1 MDVPQHV
8 RHPHKGHQRKSKART
23 QAGPAPLFDD
33 TSNAGGMDSGGG
45 MYGGPPPPNQGY
57 AGAQFMND
65 PMASMAMQY
74 GASLADHGKDVME
87 QQVERFMSVSKL
99 KYYFAV
105 DTTYVGKK
113 LLIVLFPFGHTE
125 WSIKYN
131 QDEPVAPRYE
141 VNAPDLYIPVMAF
154 VTYILLAG
162 VCLGRQERFTP
173 ELLGIQA
180 SSALIWLII
189 EVVAV
194 LLTTY
199 ITNIHTALRK
209 LDLIAFCGYKYVGMI
224 VCLLASILFS
234 SGVYHLA
241 VLYTSV
247 AIVFFLIRNLKLM
260 ILPES
265 PTDGFGHGNKR
276 RMYILLFISA
286 IQPVFIY
293 WLTFHLVGSSDSKS
307 VE

>member
-8 RHPHKGHQRKSKART
+8 RHRKSNKGHQRKPKGRP
-23 QAGPAPLFDD
+23 QPGPAPLFDD
-33 TSNAGGMDSGGG
+33 TSNAGGMAVGGN

-57 AGAQFMND
+57 PGGQFMND
-65 PMASMAMQY
+65 PMANVAMQY
-74 GASLADHGKDVME
+74 GAQLADHGKDVME
-87 QQVERFMSVSKL
+87 KQVERFLSVSKL

-105 DTTYVGKK
+105 DTAYVGKK
-113 LLIVLFPFGHTE
+113 LAILLFPFGHTE

-131 QDEPVAPRYE
+131 QDEPVAPRFE

-154 VTYILLAG
+154 VTYVLLAG
-162 VCLGRQERFTP
+162 VCLGKQDRFTP
-173 ELLGIQA
+173 EVLGMQA
-180 SSALIWLII
+180 SSALVWLII
-189 EVVAV
+189 EVLAI

-234 SGVYHLA
+234 SGGYHLA

-247 AIVFFLIRNLKLM
+247 SIVFFLVRNLKLL

-265 PTDGFGHGNKR
+265 PTDGFGQGNKR

-286 IQPVFIY
+286 IQPLFIY
-293 WLTFHLVGSSDSKS
+293 WLTFHLA
-307 VE
+307 